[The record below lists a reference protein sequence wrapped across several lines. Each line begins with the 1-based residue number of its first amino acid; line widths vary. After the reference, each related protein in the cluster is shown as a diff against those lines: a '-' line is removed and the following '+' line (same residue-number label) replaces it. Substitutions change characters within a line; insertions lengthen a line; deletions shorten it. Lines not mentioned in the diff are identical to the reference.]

1 MAGQRGREEEQQT
14 HHPRRASSSPSDFS
28 PVTSARRAQQA
39 HLGVVQIFRRRPCV
53 KMTLQQSTPV
63 RPSPPRSST
72 ENKGK
77 FFNNV
82 SRPYPS
88 ENCSHFQLRLHKTS
102 PPPTPKKNPR
112 PRSGLRLH
120 FLEDSGDVNDAR
132 KLLRTPLRLF
142 PKPRASMYK
151 LRGIYLLFSSQLRQH
166 KSVIESA
173 NDLLEQLVPRQT
185 TLPVAQACREL
196 HAYFQPKRFQSG
208 GRD

>member
-1 MAGQRGREEEQQT
+1 M
-14 HHPRRASSSPSDFS
+14 HHPRRVSSPSDCS

-63 RPSPPRSST
+63 CLSPPRSST

-77 FFNNV
+77 FLNNV
-82 SRPYPS
+82 SRLYPR

-102 PPPTPKKNPR
+102 PPPKKKILAVVRDYVYISLRIMVMWATPAN
-112 PRSGLRLH
+112 
-120 FLEDSGDVNDAR
+120 FYA
-132 KLLRTPLRLF
+132 LLLGCF
-142 PKPRASMYK
+142 PIPRASMQK
-151 LRGIYLLFSSQLRQH
+151 LRGISFSFLCYTSGSTSPLQ
-166 KSVIESA
+166 KCKKKKSA
-173 NDLLEQLVPRQT
+173 NDLLERLVPRQT
-185 TLPVAQACREL
+185 TLPVSQACREL